1 MNDRSNSLL
10 KRCLRPFG
18 IDENLLLRV
27 FRSNSERALQRK
39 LSAFNKKEIFEGEDL
54 SKHFAHSELKEIASQ
69 NVVKGFIID
78 RIGFIERA
86 LGNDAIKNDTFI
98 DVGDSD
104 GIFIKALG
112 KTGISAN
119 VSKVAV
125 SKIHEKG
132 FQVIRFDAEHL
143 PLKSGAVDNI
153 LFFEIMEHLP
163 NPILAL
169 TELNRVCKK
178 SVILSI
184 PCLSKTNIH
193 RFNYNPS
200 WFIYEHHIFEFNDKD
215 FRKILSHG
223 RFQVKNS
230 EVAEVLGGG
239 SFTERLVFWMVRLYR
254 LFYNDA
260 EYKNNQNDLFCGC
273 FKKFRMYHLTKEKGE

>member
-1 MNDRSNSLL
+1 L

-132 FQVIRFDAEHL
+132 FQVIRCDAEHL
-143 PLKSGAVDNI
+143 PLKSGAVDHI